1 MPSRINVLPKM
12 IDSIYSQVDEIRIYF
27 NEIEQVD
34 YAFIAKLKRDKIK
47 IAHGN
52 NLTDNGK
59 FYSIPKSYEPDEY
72 YFMMD
77 DDFIYP
83 SDYVEITLS
92 NIKKHKG
99 CVITYHGRKLDGVGL
114 NYYHGHKKAYRCMG
128 TVSEDVIVDVAG
140 TGVTAFDTYYFRPQ
154 LLFASMHLRMSDL
167 VFAKEMADCGIQAIC
182 CKHELGWMKM
192 LDSTE
197 SIFESNVGKI
207 TTEQN
212 KLSDYIYTKKFL

>member
-12 IDSIYSQVDEIRIYF
+12 IDSIYNQVDEIRIYF
-27 NEIEQVD
+27 NEIEKVNPEL
-34 YAFIAKLKRDKIK
+34 IAPLLRDKIK
-47 IAHGN
+47 IISGN

-59 FYSIPKSYEPDEY
+59 FYFISDSIEY

-83 SDYVEITLS
+83 SDYVEKTLS

-114 NYYHGHKKAYRCMG
+114 NYYHGHRRAYRCMG

-167 VFAKEMADCGIQAIC
+167 VFAKEMAECGIQAIC

-192 LDSTE
+192 MDSTE

-207 TTEQN
+207 TIEQN
-212 KLSDYIYTKKFL
+212 KLADYIYTKKFL

>member
-12 IDSIYSQVDEIRIYF
+12 IDSIYNQFDEIRIYF
-27 NEIEQVD
+27 NEIEKVNPEL
-34 YAFIAKLKRDKIK
+34 IAPLLRNKIK
-47 IAHGN
+47 IISGN

-59 FYSIPKSYEPDEY
+59 FYSIPKSYEHDEY

-83 SDYVEITLS
+83 SDYVEKTLI
-92 NIKKHKG
+92 NINKHKG

-154 LLFASMHLRMSDL
+154 LLFASMYLRMSDL
-167 VFAKEMADCGIQAIC
+167 VFAKEMVDCGIQAIC
-182 CKHELGWMKM
+182 CSHELGWMKM
-192 LDSTE
+192 LDSIE

-212 KLSDYIYTKKFL
+212 KLADYIYTKKFL

>member
-1 MPSRINVLPKM
+1 MPSRINVLLKM
-12 IDSIYSQVDEIRIYF
+12 IDSIYNQFDEIRIYF
-27 NEIEQVD
+27 NEIDKVNPEL
-34 YAFIAKLKRDKIK
+34 ITPLIRDKIK
-47 IAHGN
+47 IISGN

-59 FYSIPKSYEPDEY
+59 FYFISDSIEY

-83 SDYVEITLS
+83 SDYVEKTLS
-92 NIKKHKG
+92 NIEKHKG

-154 LLFASMHLRMSDL
+154 LLFASMYLRMSDL

-212 KLSDYIYTKKFL
+212 KLADYIYTKKYL

>member
-59 FYSIPKSYEPDEY
+59 FYFIPKSYEPDEF

-92 NIKKHKG
+92 KINQYKG

-114 NYYHGHKKAYRCMG
+114 NYYHGHKKAFRCMG
-128 TVSEDVIVDVAG
+128 TVNEDVIVDVAG

-167 VFAKEMADCGIQAIC
+167 VFAKEMADCEIQAIC
-182 CKHELGWMKM
+182 CRHELGWMKM
-192 LDSTE
+192 MESTE

-212 KLSDYIYTKKFL
+212 KLADYIYTKKFL